1 MTALAV
7 TRERERGTME
17 NLLAMPVRPLEVM
30 AGKIIPYVLIG
41 GVQVMVVL
49 AAARLLFGVPFEGSL
64 LLFGLATLLFI
75 TVNLAVG
82 FTFSTVA
89 QNQLQA
95 MQMSF
100 FFIMPSILLTG
111 FAFPFRGMPG
121 WAQAIGEAM
130 PATHFL
136 RVVRGV
142 MLKGADLQQ
151 MSPEIAVLALS
162 LVVVAAVAVSRY
174 KVTLD

>member
-1 MTALAV
+1 
-7 TRERERGTME
+7 
-17 NLLAMPVRPLEVM
+17 
-30 AGKIIPYVLIG
+30 
-41 GVQVMVVL
+41 
-49 AAARLLFGVPFEGSL
+49 
-64 LLFGLATLLFI
+64 
-75 TVNLAVG
+75 
-82 FTFSTVA
+82 
-89 QNQLQA
+89 
-95 MQMSF
+95 
-100 FFIMPSILLTG
+100 
-111 FAFPFRGMPG
+111 MPG